1 MAHCEQIL
9 KNEIFSMSRKLL
21 VMKGLKELLQKV
33 NKDFRQVSMVESGF
47 SDPSKEL
54 ILTKNP

>member
-1 MAHCEQIL
+1 
-9 KNEIFSMSRKLL
+9 MSRKLL
-21 VMKGLKELLQKV
+21 VMKRLKELLQKV

-54 ILTKNP
+54 ILTKKL